1 MQVNKTHICH
11 LVFSF
16 EVGGLERI
24 IVNCINHLNNETFHH
39 TIISLTEAGSFIS
52 QITVPIDHYC
62 LNKKSG
68 KDFSINLKLYRLLRE
83 LRPDVLH
90 TYNLGAIEYQWI
102 GLLARVPMRVHA
114 EHGRDSYDPN
124 GSVTKYQWLRKICSY
139 PIHRIVTVSQDLYNW
154 LAKDVGLSGNKL
166 RLIVNGVDT
175 NYFHP
180 DLFDDNELNVLQ
192 GKFIFGH
199 VARLH
204 AIKNQIF
211 MLESF
216 LLACQRLEVFKENCV
231 LVIIGDG
238 PDKDHLSR
246 YIVDHPVLENRVFLL
261 GEKNNV
267 RDFYRQ
273 FDIFL
278 MSSIAEGIPMTLLES
293 MSMSVPH
300 LVTDV
305 GGISEVII
313 EEKTGLSV
321 PSGEITAYCQAMI
334 KLFNNRNNN
343 IEMSKYARRQIVERF
358 SQDKMVKAYQDIYL
372 GNDLTIN

>member
-1 MQVNKTHICH
+1 MQENKTHICH

-24 IVNCINHLNNETFHH
+24 IVNCINHLSSDTFRH
-39 TIISLTEAGSFIS
+39 TIISLTDAGSFIS
-52 QITVPIDHYC
+52 EVGVPIEYYA

-68 KDFSINLKLYRLLRE
+68 NDLSINIKLYRLLRE

-90 TYNLGAIEYQWI
+90 SYNLAAIEYQWV
-102 GLLARVPMRVHA
+102 GLFARVPMRVHA

-124 GSVTKYQWLRKICSY
+124 GAVTKYQLLRKICSY
-139 PIHRIVTVSQDLYNW
+139 SIHKVVTVSQDLHCW
-154 LAKDVGLSGNKL
+154 LKDEVGLSSKKL
-166 RLIVNGVDT
+166 RLVANGVDT
-175 NYFHP
+175 NYFRP
-180 DLFDDNELNVLQ
+180 DLFDDSELDKLN

-211 MLESF
+211 MLEAF
-216 LLACQRLEVFKENCV
+216 LLACKELAEFKDNCV
-231 LVIIGDG
+231 LVVIGDG
-238 PDKDHLSR
+238 PDRDMLLK
-246 YIVDHPVLENRVFLL
+246 YIADHPVLMQRVLLL
-261 GEKNNV
+261 GSKINV
-267 RDFYRQ
+267 RDFYRR

-300 LVTDV
+300 LVTKV

-313 EEKTGLSV
+313 EGKTGLAVS
-321 PSGEITAYCQAMI
+321 SGDVSAYSQAMI
-334 KLFNNRNNN
+334 NLFSGKNN
-343 IEMSKYARRQIVERF
+343 IVEMSKHARQQVINKF
-358 SQDKMVKAYQDIYL
+358 SQDMMVKAYQDIYL
-372 GNDLTIN
+372 GED